1 MSDRSEKAL
10 LSLVIPLYR
19 EASHFA
25 ESLKEIIA
33 VLKDIPIR
41 YELVLIDDGSP
52 DNTWEVIEQQCA
64 LFAEVKAARLSR
76 NFGKEAALAAG
87 LEHARGD
94 AVIVMDGDLQ
104 HPPTLIPEMVA
115 SWRQGADV
123 VEAVKR
129 ARAKESI
136 FTRINSR
143 AFYAIFSRLTGFDLR
158 GASDYKLMDRRVVE
172 AWRAMGERNLFFR
185 GMNAWLG
192 FERAQIR
199 YDVDERAGGESGW
212 STMQLMR
219 LAVTAV
225 ASFSSAPL
233 YLLIGTGLGFAA
245 FAVILGAQTLFR
257 KLSGTAVDGFTTI
270 ILLLLILGCALML
283 GMGLIGVYVARIY
296 EEVKRRPRYVIA
308 QWNAE

>member
-1 MSDRSEKAL
+1 MRARDSAAL

-25 ESLKEIIA
+25 ESLKEIVRILDGLA
-33 VLKDIPIR
+33 MP

-52 DNTWEVIEQQCA
+52 DNTWEVIEAQCA
-64 LFAEVKAARLSR
+64 EFAQVKAARLSR

-87 LEHARGD
+87 IEHARGD

-104 HPPTLIPEMVA
+104 HPPSLIPEMVA
-115 SWRQGADV
+115 QWRNGADV

-129 ARAKESI
+129 QRAKESL
-136 FTRINSR
+136 FARINSR
-143 AFYAIFSRLTGFDLR
+143 AFYTIFSKLTGLDLH
-158 GASDYKLMDRRVVE
+158 GASDFKLMDKRVVD
-172 AWRAMGERNLFFR
+172 AWRAMDERNLFFR

-192 FERAQIR
+192 FERQQIL
-199 YDVDERAGGESGW
+199 YDVDERAGGQSGW
-212 STMQLMR
+212 STLQLLR

-233 YLLIGTGLGFAA
+233 YLLIGTGLGFFV
-245 FAVILGAQTLFR
+245 FAVILGLQTLFR
-257 KLSGTAVDGFTTI
+257 KLTGSAVDGFTTI

-283 GMGLIGVYVARIY
+283 GMGLIGIYVARIY

-308 QWNAE
+308 EWTV

>member
-1 MSDRSEKAL
+1 M

-33 VLKDIPIR
+33 VLQGIPVR

-52 DNTWEVIEQQCA
+52 DSTWDVIEQQCA
-64 LFAEVKAARLSR
+64 LFSEVKAARLSR

-115 SWRQGADV
+115 RWREGADV

-129 ARAKESI
+129 VRSKEST
-136 FTRINSR
+136 FTRFNSW

-158 GASDYKLMDRRVVE
+158 GASDYKLMDRRVVD

-192 FERAQIR
+192 FERVQIQ

-212 STMQLMR
+212 STMQLLR

-245 FAVILGAQTLFR
+245 FAAILGAQTLFR

-296 EEVKRRPRYVIA
+296 EEVKRRPRYIIA
-308 QWNAE
+308 EWAAE